1 MNNVQIVLFIYY
13 TCTLLNHF
21 FACVSVSE
29 SLGRLLS
36 EDDSVVTDL
45 FLFIPAMCGSISFS
59 VNWLQLKYLFALLP
73 ISLDLPIRDNHTA
86 LFYTHFLYDC
96 IYTYLVLSSQACCF
110 LCRFF

>member
-13 TCTLLNHF
+13 TCTLLTLLNHL

-59 VNWLQLKYLFALLP
+59 VNWLQLKYL
-73 ISLDLPIRDNHTA
+73 HCC
-86 LFYTHFLYDC
+86 LFH
-96 IYTYLVLSSQACCF
+96 
-110 LCRFF
+110 